1 MPSGQPHASS
11 HRDRT
16 RGLVLPSGF
25 SRLRPTRCADP
36 DAAAC
41 SFVFGLNRGLAS
53 SVHHLE
59 GTKLLYPA
67 AAHLCILDTATD
79 QAS

>member
-1 MPSGQPHASS
+1 
-11 HRDRT
+11 
-16 RGLVLPSGF
+16 VLPSCG
-25 SRLRPTRCADP
+25 RP